1 MIYVLEFN
9 PKIASHRLRL
19 NAAITSLQFVD
30 HSLGTH
36 LCSSQIVSRSDIR
49 SLLTAPLRLCN
60 IPLDIIFKL
69 LFSKKVLL
77 ASKPFTLD
85 HCIILFFAKFLLGCR
100 IVVDISDNQLLSL
113 PADFQ
118 RFLFWVRQSLVFR
131 IADRVTCPSFT
142 LKQSLANCRQ
152 NKISIISDVLD
163 KCSIPLSS
171 PYSFFSRPRSKRL
184 VWFGCGFIS
193 KGDTMII
200 SESFRTLID
209 FISSLSR
216 QDCGETDLSKVELLV
231 STNESD
237 FAQRLLEPYAS
248 NFALIKCVKWS
259 QAILKYQLGRAGSV
273 ILTYSTDSFS
283 TTKSSNR
290 LQTALASGLP
300 TLVINPPQSCI
311 DLLDEIA
318 TQNII
323 SPVVLAHIDGADK
336 GFASL
341 LSLINSRV
349 PFSSDHY
356 LKLTNFFA
364 LRDSAIFSQW
374 RDLFAN
380 LLR

>member
-1 MIYVLEFN
+1 
-9 PKIASHRLRL
+9 
-19 NAAITSLQFVD
+19 
-30 HSLGTH
+30 
-36 LCSSQIVSRSDIR
+36 
-49 SLLTAPLRLCN
+49 
-60 IPLDIIFKL
+60 
-69 LFSKKVLL
+69 
-77 ASKPFTLD
+77 
-85 HCIILFFAKFLLGCR
+85 
-100 IVVDISDNQLLSL
+100 
-113 PADFQ
+113 
-118 RFLFWVRQSLVFR
+118 
-131 IADRVTCPSFT
+131 
-142 LKQSLANCRQ
+142 
-152 NKISIISDVLD
+152 
-163 KCSIPLSS
+163 
-171 PYSFFSRPRSKRL
+171 
-184 VWFGCGFIS
+184 
-193 KGDTMII
+193 MII